1 MWFIRF
7 KQISLFF
14 VLPWI
19 VSLCIQSVG
28 RLYLLYSYVDAEQIT
43 AYHHDVMNLIFI
55 GFCFDLR
62 ISCILFGT
70 LFILAFAALFSERW
84 FNRVFSYLIVLLPV
98 VLIFILLF
106 TLINVFYFVT
116 YSRHIDVF
124 IFGLIDDDTI
134 AIIKT
139 IWSDYPVI
147 RGMIVLMVLSYFF
160 CKLCQMW
167 RVFILKHVKQS
178 QPMWFGVSTVFAVLL
193 FVCVGARGSV
203 GVFPL
208 RQSDGQISSYSILNQ
223 FVPNGLIAFDWAYK
237 GYRTNS
243 QFNTISEKD
252 RKRAM
257 MAFFGKKKA
266 NSVSIFMNRVA
277 KNPFVDKNPPHVVLS
292 IMESMGS
299 HFFLFD
305 NSGRDLLGSLRRHWQ
320 HDWIFSRFIS
330 EGDGTIDSLNRF
342 FVRSSVD
349 KISQSSAQ
357 NGDFVSNMFIPFR
370 KKGYKIIYITAG
382 NGSWRNLN
390 QFLPHLGVDE
400 FIEQNTLI
408 REFPEAKLGTWG
420 IDDEYMFKYAEK
432 RLVQA
437 EKDGEHV
444 MIMMMSVS
452 NHPPYRIPASHR
464 YINYTFSPAE
474 LERLKNLGSETE
486 IRDIFNTFRYSNQQL
501 GDFIDWIK
509 STNLQ
514 SHTIIAATGDHNLRG
529 IGYSSQKELALSHA
543 VPFYLYVPDEYRTN
557 TFYDKTRIGSHK
569 DILPTLY
576 ALSLSDT
583 AYYQTGCNLVA
594 EKLDKTWCNVGYN
607 PHVIIDKHGAYSL
620 IDNYFLPWQA
630 TTGLLLK
637 ESTRE
642 MSPDKKQIL
651 LRMQSF
657 TTLLYWQISKQIL
670 DNEKVFGRK

>member
-7 KQISLFF
+7 KQMLAFF
-14 VLPWI
+14 ILPWI
-19 VSLCIQSVG
+19 LSLCIQSLG
-28 RLYLLYSYVDAEQIT
+28 RLYLLYSYVDTNQIT
-43 AYHHDVMNLIFI
+43 AYYHDVMALFFI
-55 GFCFDLR
+55 GFFFDLR
-62 ISCILFGT
+62 ISCILFGIV
-70 LFILAFAALFSERW
+70 FILTFFALFSEKL
-84 FNRVFSYLIVLLPV
+84 FNRVCQYLTVLLPV
-98 VLIFILLF
+98 MLILVLLF
-106 TLINVFYFVT
+106 TLINVFYFMT
-116 YSRHIDVF
+116 YNRHIDVF

-147 RGMIVLMVLSYFF
+147 RGMISLMVLSYFF
-160 CKLCQMW
+160 FKLGQMW
-167 RVFILKHVKQS
+167 RVFIIKHVKRA
-178 QPMWFGVSTVFAVLL
+178 QPMWFGMITVCVVLL
-193 FVCVGARGSV
+193 FVFVGARGGV

-208 RQSDGQISSYSILNQ
+208 RQSDAQISSYSILNQ

-243 QFNTISEKD
+243 QFNLISEKD
-252 RKRAM
+252 RKRAIM
-257 MAFFGKKKA
+257 TFFGKEKP
-266 NSVSIFMNRVA
+266 NSVSIFMNQIA

-305 NSGRDLLGSLRRHWQ
+305 NSWRDLLGSLRSHWQ
-320 HDWIFSRFIS
+320 HDWIFPRFVS

-342 FVRSSVD
+342 FVRSPVD

-357 NGDFVSNMFIPFR
+357 NSDFVSNMFIPFQ

-382 NGSWRNLN
+382 NGGWRNLN

-400 FIEQNTLI
+400 FIEKNTLL
-408 REFPEAKLGTWG
+408 REFPEAKSSTWG
-420 IDDEYMFKYAEK
+420 VDDEYMFKYAEK

-437 EKDGEHV
+437 EKDGEHI

-452 NHPPYRIPASHR
+452 NHPPYRIPANHH
-464 YINYTFSPAE
+464 YINYTFSRAE

-501 GDFIDWIK
+501 GDFINWIK

-529 IGYSSQKELALSHA
+529 IGYSNPKELALSHA
-543 VPFYLYVPDEYRTN
+543 VPFYLYVPGEYQTN

-576 ALSLSDT
+576 SLSLSDT
-583 AYYQTGCNLVA
+583 SYYQTGCNLVA
-594 EKLDKTWCNVGYN
+594 KKLDETWCNVGYN
-607 PHVIIDKHGAYSL
+607 PYVIIDKYGAYSL
-620 IDNYFLPWQA
+620 TDNYFLPWKGI
-630 TTGLLLK
+630 TGLLLK
-637 ESTRE
+637 KRTKE
-642 MSPDKKQIL
+642 MLPDEKRIL
-651 LRMQSF
+651 VRMQSW
-657 TTLLYWQISKQIL
+657 TTLLYWQISKQIA
-670 DNEKVFGRK
+670 DNRKVFDSK